1 MFSPAR
7 KVARQGGEMELV
19 EVGQDEWRF
28 FDVSITSEIMEEF
41 YDALELRD
49 AGRDREAESV
59 INSVLADCP
68 NHIDALHHLGLWLGE
83 DGETLQS
90 YALCLAAVGI
100 GLHAMPPGFS
110 WADSKLPWSDLDNRP
125 FLRAYHCLGTW
136 RMDQGLWD
144 QAIEIFSRLL
154 QVNPNDNQG
163 ARYLLPQCWFEKGD
177 SAAVKEHC
185 RKFPEDPGPEILYS
199 NALALVLS
207 GQEANAQESLAQ
219 CVRHLPLV
227 AEELLRSSHPE
238 PDRKYPDRITMG
250 GADEAW
256 EYWREFGAY
265 WERSEKAMDLLRT
278 VCG

>member
-7 KVARQGGEMELV
+7 RVTRQGGEMELV
-19 EVGQDEWRF
+19 EGGQDEWRF
-28 FDVSITSEIMEEF
+28 SDASLTSEIMEQF
-41 YDALELRD
+41 YDALELRED
-49 AGRDREAESV
+49 GRDREAESL
-59 INSVLADCP
+59 IKSVLADCP

-83 DGETLQS
+83 DGESLQS

-100 GLHAMPPGFS
+100 GLHAMPPRFS
-110 WADSKLPWSDLDNRP
+110 WAHSKLPWSDLDNRP

-154 QVNPNDNQG
+154 RVNPNDNQG

-177 SAAVKEHC
+177 SAAVIEHC
-185 RKFPEDPGPEILYS
+185 RQFPEDPGPEILYS

-207 GQEANAQESLAQ
+207 GQDAKAQESLAQ
-219 CVRHLPLV
+219 CVQHLPLV

-238 PDRKYPDRITMG
+238 PDRKYPGMITMG
-250 GADEAW
+250 GADQAW

-265 WERSEKAMDLLRT
+265 WERSDKAMDLLRT